1 MLRVVHFWGQE
12 RGLTVGRSALP
23 VTKKESSQ
31 EGKKSIRLR
40 MKYGHDFA
48 IDLAILLAH
57 SVKPVL
63 IKFGTKLGRDKVKGS
78 LTSYTGVFGFS
89 FS

>member
-31 EGKKSIRLR
+31 EGKKSIRLS
-40 MKYGHDFA
+40 MKCGHDFA

-63 IKFGTKLGRDKVKGS
+63 RKLGTKLGRDKVNES